1 LIAVASIGGKQ
12 IPGQWKIATANM
24 PTAAWLAGCTGIM
37 QLCTIIVLGGFQ
49 VGYALALFQTS
60 SLLSVFLG
68 HHVFKEK
75 NILERLTGSVVMVA
89 GAILIVLA
97 R

>member
-1 LIAVASIGGKQ
+1 
-12 IPGQWKIATANM
+12 
-24 PTAAWLAGCTGIM
+24 M

-60 SLLSVFLG
+60 TLLSVFLG
-68 HHVFKEK
+68 YKVFKEK
-75 NILERLTGSVVMVA
+75 NILERLTGSVVMVV
-89 GAILIVLA
+89 GAVLIVLA

>member
-1 LIAVASIGGKQ
+1 
-12 IPGQWKIATANM
+12 
-24 PTAAWLAGCTGIM
+24 M

-60 SLLSVFLG
+60 SLLSVLLG

-75 NILERLTGSVVMVA
+75 NILERLTGSLVMVA
-89 GAILIVLA
+89 GAVLIVLA
-97 R
+97 K